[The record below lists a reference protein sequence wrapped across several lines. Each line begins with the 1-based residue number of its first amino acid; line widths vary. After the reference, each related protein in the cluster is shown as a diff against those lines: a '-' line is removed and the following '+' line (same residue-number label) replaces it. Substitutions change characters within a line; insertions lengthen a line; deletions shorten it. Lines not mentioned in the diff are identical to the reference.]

1 MRIGELARRTGV
13 SERSLRYYEQQG
25 LLASDRT
32 PSGQRKYGERAVDR
46 VIHIQELFAA
56 GLHSRT
62 IASLLPCMRDDD
74 GGPSPDATPRL
85 VTELA
90 AERKR
95 LDLAMRDLAN
105 SRDVLD
111 GVIDAAS
118 KTRTSG

>member
-1 MRIGELARRTGV
+1 
-13 SERSLRYYEQQG
+13 
-25 LLASDRT
+25 
-32 PSGQRKYGERAVDR
+32 
-46 VIHIQELFAA
+46 
-56 GLHSRT
+56 
-62 IASLLPCMRDDD
+62 MRDDD

-118 KTRTSG
+118 KTSTSG